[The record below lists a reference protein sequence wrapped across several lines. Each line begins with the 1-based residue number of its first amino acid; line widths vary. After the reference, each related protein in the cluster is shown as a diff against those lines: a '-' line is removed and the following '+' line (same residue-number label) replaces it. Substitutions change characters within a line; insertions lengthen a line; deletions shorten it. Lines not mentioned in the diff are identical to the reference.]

1 MVDAAELTE
10 DHSACETGASE
21 TGARETGVCETGVR
35 DAEAPAI
42 PAAPRIRAP
51 FPSRPRLT
59 LRNAVRHFLTITH
72 HKLLVM
78 RNCFR
83 VGLYRQG
90 LVHDLS
96 KYSPT
101 EFWVGAR
108 YYQGFRSPNAAE
120 RADRGYSSAWLHHK
134 GRNRHHFE
142 YWIDI
147 RGNGDGTLEGK
158 PMPVRYVVEMFCDR
172 VAASKVYEKSDY
184 TDRSSLAY
192 YELEN
197 SCGYALIHPDAD
209 ALLRW
214 MLELLAEKGER
225 EAFREVREKVVR
237 PRLSVGECRWG

>member
-1 MVDAAELTE
+1 MVNTAQETEDSATETEDLADEIDSAAET
-10 DHSACETGASE
+10 AGAPSG
-21 TGARETGVCETGVR
+21 TDGSPVVS
-35 DAEAPAI
+35 
-42 PAAPRIRAP
+42 RIQAP
-51 FPSRPRLT
+51 FDSHPRLT
-59 LRNAVRHFLTITH
+59 LGNTFRHFRTITH
-72 HKLLVM
+72 HKWLVM
-78 RNCFR
+78 RNCFK
-83 VGLYRQG
+83 VGLYWQG

-120 RADRGYSSAWLHHK
+120 RADKGYSAAWLHHK

-184 TDRSSLAY
+184 TDRSALEY

-197 SCGYALIHPDAD
+197 SCGYALIHPDAN

-214 MLELLAEKGER
+214 MLELLAEKGED

-237 PRLSVGECRWG
+237 PRLSVGECRWS